1 MIIMIKMEAM
11 KEARM
16 EELQVKRMNELGFLL
31 QNIDQSTLCNDEQI
45 ADWENEF
52 SDLANI
58 VGIDNLECYFIEPIF
73 EQVTYKV
80 YNLDIL
86 NSDILIL
93 FDDCTIERSHIIY
106 LTEKENKQ
114 LFELCEEYYQYWYND
129 EYDKMEDLQYF
140 IEREFLGIAR

>member
-1 MIIMIKMEAM
+1 MM
-11 KEARM
+11 KKTLTDEKM

-31 QNIDQSTLCNDEQI
+31 QNIDQATLCNDEQI
-45 ADWENEF
+45 TAWENEF

-58 VGIDNLECYFIEPIF
+58 VGIDNLGCYFIEPIF
-73 EQVTYKV
+73 ERKSYKV
-80 YNLDIL
+80 FNLDIL
-86 NSDILIL
+86 DGDILIV

-114 LFELCEEYYQYWYND
+114 LLELCEEYYQYWYND

-140 IEREFLGIAR
+140 IEREFLGLYR